1 MLRTVFAFLC
11 KDLKDALHSHSLLFV
26 LLGPVLVVAFLAN
39 ILTDEDPVFVKAG
52 VCGNISSG
60 LVNCLMFNGGCS
72 VEPTSE
78 SWETL
83 KNKVRSKKLDLAI
96 NIPANFDEELR
107 NDSFPVLELCVDES
121 SLAKSL
127 TARELVRTALRQMAG
142 QDIPADIRVN
152 KINPSDGGSVALTF
166 LPIWMVFTCLGAF
179 SVTSSTFAEELEN
192 KTMSAVLLAPVS
204 WAEILGG
211 KVASGFIL
219 AFLSTVLVAAVSCLV
234 KTAFLPLIVLIGLG
248 SLIFS
253 IGGIILGA
261 FVKSQSAC
269 GALNSI
275 IYLALIMPVT
285 MADYNELM
293 QKIAHFLPSWYLY
306 DGFCKLIFA
315 AGSWASIIPNIVC
328 LFTELVILAI
338 IGIVAIKKVRLA
350 V

>member
-1 MLRTVFAFLC
+1 MLCTVFAFLC

-39 ILTDEDPVFVKAG
+39 ILSDEDPVFVRAG
-52 VCGNISSG
+52 VCGNINSG
-60 LVNCLMFNGGCS
+60 LVNCLVFNGGCS
-72 VEPTSE
+72 VESTSD
-78 SWETL
+78 SWDTL
-83 KNKVRSKKLDLAI
+83 KSKIRSKKLDLAVK
-96 NIPANFDEELR
+96 IPTNFDEELR
-107 NDSFPVLELCVDES
+107 NDSFPILELCVDES
-121 SLAKSL
+121 SLAKSI

-142 QDIPADIRVN
+142 QEIPADIRVT
-152 KINPSDGGSVALTF
+152 KINPSDGGSVALSF

-219 AFLSTVLVAAVSCLV
+219 AFLSTVLVATVSCLV
-234 KTAFLPLIVLIGLG
+234 KTAFIPLIVLIGLG

-253 IGGIILGA
+253 IGGVILGA
-261 FVKSQSAC
+261 FVKNQSAC

-275 IYLALIMPVT
+275 IYLLIIMPVT
-285 MADYNELM
+285 MADYNAVM
-293 QKIAHFLPSWYLY
+293 QNIAYFLPSWYLY

-315 AGSWASIIPNIVC
+315 SGSWSGITPNIIY
-328 LFTELVILAI
+328 LFLELVILAV
-338 IGIVAIKKVRLA
+338 IGIVVIRKVRLTI
-350 V
+350 